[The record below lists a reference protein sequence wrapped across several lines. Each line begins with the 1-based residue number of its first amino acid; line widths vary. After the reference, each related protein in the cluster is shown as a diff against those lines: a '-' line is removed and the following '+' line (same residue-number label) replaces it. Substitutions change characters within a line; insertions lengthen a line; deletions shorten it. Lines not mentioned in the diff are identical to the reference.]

1 MNTKSSVSLFAGF
14 LAVFIGTQFL
24 FTSIVLAQ
32 DDFVPKGETYI
43 IREPAA
49 WTRAKGEF
57 SLQMG
62 MEPLF
67 VRAELGIL
75 DYLTAGISYG
85 GVNMLGYDEPELYP
99 RPYFQVRFRITN
111 GGMFLPAISVGYDDQ
126 GQGRF
131 IGEER
136 IASIGRDWNRFQIKA
151 KGFYAVASQEYEL
164 LGPFGIHLGVNYN
177 AIENNDE
184 DRHPNVFAAIEMGLG
199 QHIMLVG
206 TYDAA
211 INDNGD
217 ESFGDGFGFLNAGVR
232 WRVVE
237 EFNIEFYLMNL
248 LENQNE
254 TLPGDEGGLSRMLM
268 ITYKGSF

>member
-1 MNTKSSVSLFAGF
+1 MKKKN
-14 LAVFIGTQFL
+14 
-24 FTSIVLAQ
+24 SIVLISGSLVVLIAIQLLITTTVFAQ
-32 DDFVPKGETYI
+32 EDFVPEGETYV

-49 WTRAKGEF
+49 WTRASGDF
-57 SLQMG
+57 CLQMG

-75 DYLTAGISYG
+75 DYLMAGISYG
-85 GVNMLGYDEPELYP
+85 GVNVLGYEEPELYP
-99 RPYFQVRFRITN
+99 RPYFQIRFRITN
-111 GGMFLPAISVGYDDQ
+111 GGMFLPALAVGYDDQ

-131 IGEER
+131 IKEES
-136 IASIGRDWNRFQIKA
+136 IANIDRDWNRFQIKA

-177 AIENNDE
+177 PIEDNDE
-184 DRHPNVFAAIEMGLG
+184 DKHPNVFAGLEMGLG
-199 QHIMLVG
+199 QHIVLVG

-232 WRVVE
+232 WRVVP

-254 TLPGDEGGLSRMLM
+254 TLPGDEGGLSRMLV